1 MDIIK
6 KTFFIFVILTSVYG
20 CAGTREYAES
30 VFLNLQLVSN
40 KIVSIMLF
48 EEEEN
53 EALIKRLEAHE
64 EQINTEC
71 SALQQIAY
79 RRMMSEP
86 VSSDLE
92 YEAGTSLQECDEVVI
107 QADQFLK
114 ENGL

>member
-20 CAGTREYAES
+20 CASTREYAES
-30 VFLNLQLVSN
+30 VFLNLQSVSN
-40 KIVSIMLF
+40 RIIGF
-48 EEEEN
+48 IIEEEN
-53 EALIKRLEAHE
+53 EVLIEQLEAQE

-71 SALQQIAY
+71 YALQQIRY
-79 RRMMSEP
+79 RRMMDEP

-92 YEAGTSLQECDEVVI
+92 YEAAINLQECNKVVL

>member
-20 CAGTREYAES
+20 CASTREYAES
-30 VFLNLQLVSN
+30 VFLNLQSVSN
-40 KIVSIMLF
+40 RIVGFMIF
-48 EEEEN
+48 EEEN
-53 EALIKRLEAHE
+53 EVLIEQLEAQE

-71 SALQQIAY
+71 YALQQIGY
-79 RRMMSEP
+79 RRMMGEP

-92 YEAGTSLQECDEVVI
+92 YEAAMNLKECNEVVI